1 MSDNASRRIEGLKP
15 RDTAAPLSRLLKSE
29 RTAGSPDSASPAP
42 APAPEI
48 VPPDA
53 AEQQRA
59 QTKPRS
65 RKKAASTSSRKPSAT
80 FYIPEALQA
89 RGRAA
94 YRATA
99 NVEGDESYS
108 HMVAKAYEA
117 EVVRR
122 ETRYNNGEPFSGG
135 QGPLPAG
142 RPLQL

>member
-1 MSDNASRRIEGLKP
+1 MSDNTSRRIEGLKP
-15 RDTAAPLSRLLKSE
+15 RDTAPLSRLLKSE
-29 RTAGSPDSASPAP
+29 RTAAPSEPAAPTLEVVAPDP
-42 APAPEI
+42 
-48 VPPDA
+48 
-53 AEQQRA
+53 AEQQRP

-65 RKKAASTSSRKPSAT
+65 RRAAAPTSSRKPSAT

-99 NVEGDESYS
+99 HIEGDESYS
-108 HMVAKAYEA
+108 HMAAKAYEA

-122 ETRYNNGEPFSGG
+122 EQLYNNGEPFGGG